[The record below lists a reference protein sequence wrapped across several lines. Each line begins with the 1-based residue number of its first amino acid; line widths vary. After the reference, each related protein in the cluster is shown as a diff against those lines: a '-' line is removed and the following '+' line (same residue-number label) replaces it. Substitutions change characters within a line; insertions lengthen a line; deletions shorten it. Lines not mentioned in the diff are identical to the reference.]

1 MEGINLE
8 LRLFLASVI
17 WGIVLVVLYDCFRI
31 FRRVMKHNKFWSGF
45 EDVIYWAVSAVLI
58 FRMMYQIND
67 GAIRGFAIAGVVLGM
82 TLYHYS
88 ISDFL
93 VHMIAM
99 GIRRSIHTS
108 QKAFRFIMKPVVWVT
123 RRFRWFF
130 VYLAKIFRKPCRSGR
145 KSLKKIWKQVKIAVV
160 KK

>member
-8 LRLFLASVI
+8 VKLFIASII
-17 WGIVLVVLYDCFRI
+17 WGIVLVVLYDCVRI
-31 FRRVMKHNKFWSGF
+31 FRRVIKHNRFWAGF
-45 EDVIYWAVSAVLI
+45 EDVVYWVVGAVLI
-58 FRMMYQIND
+58 FRMMYQTND

-88 ISDFL
+88 ISEFL
-93 VHMIAM
+93 VHIVTL
-99 GIRRSIHTS
+99 GI
-108 QKAFRFIMKPVVWVT
+108 QKCIRGGQKTFHVIMKPVIWAS

-130 VYLAKIFRKPCRSGR
+130 VFLAKIFRKPCRCGR
-145 KSLKKIWKQVKIAVV
+145 KALKKIWKQVKIAVV